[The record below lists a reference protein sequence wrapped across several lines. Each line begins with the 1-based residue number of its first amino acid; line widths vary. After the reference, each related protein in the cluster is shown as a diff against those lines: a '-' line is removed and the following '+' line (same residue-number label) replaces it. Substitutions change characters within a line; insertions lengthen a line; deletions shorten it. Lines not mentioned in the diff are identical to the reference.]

1 MSLAKDVQ
9 DAINF
14 LIKNENLLISKKEP
28 IKIEVNEEDFVV
40 TSEEIKNSVYKYEK
54 SNIIVPKEGE
64 Y

>member
-9 DAINF
+9 DAINL
-14 LIKNENLLISKKEP
+14 LIENEKLLISKKEP

-54 SNIIVPKEGE
+54 SNIIIPKVGE